1 MIFTSPIITFAK
13 QGNCT
18 RFCWFWFVYKKEH
31 ACFLLVKEWTKS
43 SLFYLINYVSLIH
56 SRIFNF
62 KIVLRANYV
71 PMIILIKFLSV
82 SLKLG
87 RYLLKIFDQLSN
99 KLTVR
104 QNATQIKILGNVVVV
119 SIRRYISYTRE
130 PKSLFFI
137 NTCNR
142 DNIG

>member
-18 RFCWFWFVYKKEH
+18 RFCWFWFVYKQEH
-31 ACFLLVKEWTKS
+31 ACFLPVNELTKS
-43 SLFYLINYVSLIH
+43 SLFYLINYVSLLH